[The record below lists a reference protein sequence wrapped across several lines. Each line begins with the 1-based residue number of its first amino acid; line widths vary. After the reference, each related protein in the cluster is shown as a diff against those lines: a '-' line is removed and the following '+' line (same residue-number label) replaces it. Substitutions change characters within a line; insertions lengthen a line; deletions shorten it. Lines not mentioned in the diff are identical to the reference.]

1 MYPTDFFFCFT
12 DTAVELALFLKY
24 GILSIP
30 LTLQ

>member
-1 MYPTDFFFCFT
+1 MYPTEFFCFT
-12 DTAVELALFLKY
+12 DTAVELALFLNY